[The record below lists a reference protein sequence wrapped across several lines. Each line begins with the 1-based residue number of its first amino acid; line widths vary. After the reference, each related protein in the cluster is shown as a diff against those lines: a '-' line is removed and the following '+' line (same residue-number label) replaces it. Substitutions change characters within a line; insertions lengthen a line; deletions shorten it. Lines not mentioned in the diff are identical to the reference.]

1 MKEQK
6 EKLLFEIE
14 KLHRRYELSGMVT
27 PDYFEPGMMEYLDQ
41 SEGLYEPETGKI
53 LLRFEVKGTRY
64 EGRTEYIE
72 TMKCGDKITVLRD
85 KENVYNANN
94 FTLLNKKG
102 QNVGNMPAELCN
114 AIAPLY
120 DNGELIVNEVFASF
134 VEPITKRSRYAKQAV
149 LFVEIHCILLDCADT
164 QAEEKCRAE
173 EAARIAEEK
182 RRAGEAARIAEE

>member
-1 MKEQK
+1 MMREQV

-14 KLHRRYELSGMVT
+14 KLHKRYVLSRTVT
-27 PDYFEPGMMEYLDQ
+27 PEYFEPGMMEYLDQ

-53 LLRFEVKGTRY
+53 TLRFEVKGTRY

-72 TMKCGDKITVLRD
+72 TMKCGDKITVLRN
-85 KENVYNANN
+85 KENLYNANN
-94 FTLLNKKG
+94 FTLINKKG

-120 DNGELIVNEVFASF
+120 DGGALLICEAVASF

-149 LFVEIHCILLDCADT
+149 LFVEMYCDLIET
-164 QAEEKCRAE
+164 SEFE
-173 EAARIAEEK
+173 IAVDGG
-182 RRAGEAARIAEE
+182 A

>member
-1 MKEQK
+1 MNEQK
-6 EKLLFEIE
+6 EKLIFEIE
-14 KLHRRYELSGMVT
+14 KLHKRHELSGTVT
-27 PDYFEPGMMEYLDQ
+27 PEYFEPGMMEYLDQ

-53 LLRFEVKGTRY
+53 TLRFEVKGTRY

-94 FTLLNKKG
+94 FTLVNKKG

-120 DNGELIVNEVFASF
+120 DRGVLVIEKFFASF

-164 QAEEKCRAE
+164 QAEEKRRAE

-182 RRAGEAARIAEE
+182 ATGGICGTVDF

>member
-1 MKEQK
+1 MMREQV
-6 EKLLFEIE
+6 ERLLFEIE
-14 KLHRRYELSGMVT
+14 KLHKRHELSETVT

-41 SEGLYEPETGKI
+41 SEGIYDPETGKL

-72 TMKCGDKITVLRD
+72 TMKLGDEITVLRD
-85 KENVYNANN
+85 KENVYNTNN

-120 DNGELIVNEVFASF
+120 DSGEAIIDRAFGSC
-134 VEPITKRSRYAKQAV
+134 VEPITKRRRYAKQAV
-149 LFVEIHCILLDCADT
+149 LFVEIHCSLLECADT
-164 QAEEKCRAE
+164 
-173 EAARIAEEK
+173 
-182 RRAGEAARIAEE
+182 